1 MIREREFQ
9 GLSRGLD
16 LGAGVLS
23 HILSPAGVAVLVM
36 TVLAVR
42 GTDGGG
48 VALETALAAVVA
60 FAVIPALVVLIQA
73 RSGDTGD
80 VYAPEPAVRRRM
92 LMAGTVCYLMG
103 YVVSEVF
110 CKSPG
115 LHWAGATFSA
125 AAAAVWGID
134 RVWKI
139 SIHNTG
145 AGGGA
150 VLLTQLSPELWPLW
164 GFLPVVVG
172 WARWRRGAHDLAQ
185 LAAGTALGGSLAW
198 FLQGRY
204 L

>member
-1 MIREREFQ
+1 MKERESQ
-9 GLSRGLD
+9 GLSGGLD
-16 LGAGVLS
+16 LCAGGLS
-23 HILSPAGVAVLVM
+23 HILSPAGVAALVM
-36 TVLAVR
+36 AVLAVR

-48 VALETALAAVVA
+48 VALETALAGVLA
-60 FAVIPALVVLIQA
+60 FAVLPALVVLIQA
-73 RSGDTGD
+73 RSSDTRD
-80 VYAPEPAVRRRM
+80 VYAPEPAVRQRM
-92 LMAGTVCYLMG
+92 LMAGTVCYFMG

-110 CKSPG
+110 SKSPG

-145 AGGGA
+145 AGGGV
-150 VLLTQLSPELWPLW
+150 VLLAQLSPELLPLW
-164 GFLPVVVG
+164 GILPVVVG